1 MIIDQLPE
9 ISTVQETDE
18 IPVERGTTTYKST
31 LRKLKDLVASL
42 LIRYV
47 DKSDIS
53 VSISENGGYQS
64 LGTFASLGVPAGATV
79 VSFFIKGWAGANG
92 APVLLAST
100 DGTTLYCMMSDAP
113 ATVTINVRV
122 FYAL

>member
-42 LIRYV
+42 LIKYV

-53 VSISENGGYQS
+53 VSISSNGGYQS
-64 LGTFASLGVPAGATV
+64 LGTFTSLGVPAGATV
-79 VSFFIKGWAGANG
+79 VSFFIKGWNGANG

-100 DGTTLYCMMSDAP
+100 DGKTLYCMMSDAP
-113 ATVTINVRV
+113 ATVTLSVRV

>member
-53 VSISENGGYQS
+53 VSISSNGGYQS
-64 LGTFASLGVPAGATV
+64 LGTFTSLGVPAGATV
-79 VSFFIKGWAGANG
+79 VSFFIKGWSSANG
-92 APVLLAST
+92 TPSLLASS

-113 ATVTINVRV
+113 SSVTISIRI

>member
-42 LIRYV
+42 LIRHV

-53 VSISENGGYQS
+53 VSISSNGGYQS
-64 LGTFASLGVPAGATV
+64 LGTFTSLGVPAGATV
-79 VSFFIKGWAGANG
+79 VSFFVKGWVGANG

-113 ATVTINVRV
+113 ATVTISVRV